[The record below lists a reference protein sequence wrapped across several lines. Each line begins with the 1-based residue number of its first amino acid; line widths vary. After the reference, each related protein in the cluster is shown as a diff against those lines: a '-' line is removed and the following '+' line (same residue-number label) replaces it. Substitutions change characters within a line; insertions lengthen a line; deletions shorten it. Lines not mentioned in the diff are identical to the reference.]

1 MVALLEMAPV
11 VHEKDSKNLEVGP
24 TWDGDS
30 SRRLWLSA
38 CYDVPGAKTTASS
51 GRLPLTRS
59 HSSTDRKDGGGTYG
73 VHVREK
79 AGDVW
84 SKNGVRITRDGF
96 VQLMKM
102 MPDLVDRCLGS
113 AGMTEDEAR
122 YVRRPRFFCRSLSRG
137 FFRQLSSRNPRAL
150 RAVQKRKGFLFE
162 TRPSDLGAFYD
173 WKTIARIHLPR

>member
-1 MVALLEMAPV
+1 MLVKIKTRLDKDVSSEATPTSTRVSLDGLCDWMVALLEIAPV
-11 VHEKDSKNLEVGP
+11 VHEKDTKNLEVGP
-24 TWDGDS
+24 TWDGS

-38 CYDVPGAKTTASS
+38 CYDVPGEKTIASS

-79 AGDVW
+79 AGDAW

-102 MPDLVDRCLGS
+102 MPDLVDRCFGS

-122 YVRRPRFFCRSLSRG
+122 YVIF
-137 FFRQLSSRNPRAL
+137 
-150 RAVQKRKGFLFE
+150 
-162 TRPSDLGAFYD
+162 
-173 WKTIARIHLPR
+173 